1 MYALNKGGV
10 ERLIEWSKVIFM
22 TYYEYR
28 KVITEALN
36 DYCKTG
42 GSLLN
47 IALNDIMKEYI
58 YEFDEPLPEDTKKN
72 LVDKAHQAM
81 HFGTDLP
88 RGIQLVKVIFKN

>member
-1 MYALNKGGV
+1 
-10 ERLIEWSKVIFM
+10 M
-22 TYYEYR
+22 TYFEYK

-58 YEFDEPLPEDTKKN
+58 YEFDEPFPEDIKKN

-81 HFGTDLP
+81 HHGKDLP
-88 RGIQLVKVIFKN
+88 RGIYLVKVIFKN